1 MPPLRVEP
9 PKPERLGLE
18 EADRCAA
25 AGELAGR
32 GNPRV
37 ATADHDD
44 IDRVRE
50 LPPAPVGQRGHR
62 RVPVRPALEV
72 VVEGRIW
79 HRAQRSGAGGRHAV
93 AAAGSCGVAHAV
105 NLRPASGINSLNA
118 RRVTPIGP
126 AIDRSV
132 VDRARNGDLDAF
144 ESIVRGR
151 MDAVY
156 RLTSAILG
164 DEADARDAAQE
175 TFVAAWR
182 ELPRLRDPDKFEAWL
197 QRVAVNASR
206 MTLRAR
212 GRRRVREI
220 PSSQVAALASH
231 AAPGGADDD
240 AGLLDARA
248 SPPHDRPAVDPRPP
262 PPRRTAA
269 RGDRGGPRNS
279 ARDGEVEAVQ
289 REARAR
295 VGPSSRRRRPMT
307 DDRRPTDWPDERLA
321 ERLPGPS
328 RSSPYPAGSGRGN
341 ARAGSPLV
349 SAIASSARG

>member
-1 MPPLRVEP
+1 MLLR
-9 PKPERLGLE
+9 RLVP
-18 EADRCAA
+18 
-25 AGELAGR
+25 R
-32 GNPRV
+32 GSS
-37 ATADHDD
+37 
-44 IDRVRE
+44 
-50 LPPAPVGQRGHR
+50 HR
-62 RVPVRPALEV
+62 
-72 VVEGRIW
+72 
-79 HRAQRSGAGGRHAV
+79 
-93 AAAGSCGVAHAV
+93 V

-118 RRVTPIGP
+118 WRVTPIGP

-220 PSSQVAALASH
+220 PSSQVDALASH
-231 AAPGGADDD
+231 AAPGGSADDD
-240 AGLLDARA
+240 GLLDAALRRLTIDQRSILVLHHLEGQPLA
-248 SPPHDRPAVDPRPP
+248 AIAAVLEIPLG
-262 PPRRTAA
+262 TAK
-269 RGDRGGPRNS
+269 
-279 ARDGEVEAVQ
+279 
-289 REARAR
+289 
-295 VGPSSRRRRPMT
+295 SR
-307 DDRRPTDWPDERLA
+307 LF
-321 ERLPGPS
+321 
-328 RSSPYPAGSGRGN
+328 N
-341 ARAGSPLV
+341 ARRALE
-349 SAIASSARG
+349 SALRAEEGDQ